1 MQNGHFASIGI
12 CKVLAVDT
20 TAAGDT
26 FSGYFLS
33 GVLEGLSLAEALR
46 LATAASALCVQRPG
60 AADSIPT
67 RAEVQ
72 QVMREGSL
80 QVPEVLEW

>member
-1 MQNGHFASIGI
+1 
-12 CKVLAVDT
+12 
-20 TAAGDT
+20 
-26 FSGYFLS
+26 
-33 GVLEGLSLAEALR
+33 VLEGLSLAEALR